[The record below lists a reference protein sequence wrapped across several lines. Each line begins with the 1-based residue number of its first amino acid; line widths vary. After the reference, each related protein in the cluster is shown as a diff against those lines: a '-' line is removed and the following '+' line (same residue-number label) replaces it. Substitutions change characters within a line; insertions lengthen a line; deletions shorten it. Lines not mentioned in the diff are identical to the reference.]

1 MENCLYCKNK
11 ALLDELMIKI
21 CDLEASVLYLFREQ
35 SHPGRV
41 VLAYKDHVGELFE
54 ISEEDYLKFMQDAR
68 RVGSALKKLFN
79 PAKVNFGAY
88 SDKLKHAHWHI
99 VPKYEDGFEFGGV
112 FEMNPKKC
120 YLSDEEYAERIE
132 AIKKALKEI
141 V

>member
-21 CDLEASVLYLFREQ
+21 CDLDVSTLYLFREQ

-41 VLAYKDHVGELFE
+41 VLAYKDHVGEQFE
-54 ISEEDYLKFMQDAR
+54 IPEEEYLKFMQDVR
-68 RVGSALKKLFN
+68 RVGMALKGLFH
-79 PAKVNFGAY
+79 PAKINFGAY

-112 FEMNPKKC
+112 FEMNPKIC
-120 YLSDEEYAERIE
+120 YLSDEEYAERVE
-132 AIKKALKEI
+132 AIRKALQ
-141 V
+141 

>member
-21 CDLEASVLYLFREQ
+21 CDLDVSTLYLFREQ

-41 VLAYKDHVGELFE
+41 VLAYKDHVGEQFE
-54 ISEEDYLKFMQDAR
+54 IPEEDYLKFMQDVR
-68 RVGSALKKLFN
+68 RVGMALKGLFH
-79 PAKVNFGAY
+79 PVKINFGAY

-112 FEMNPKKC
+112 FEMNPKIC
-120 YLSDEEYAERIE
+120 YLSDEEYAERVE
-132 AIKKALKEI
+132 AIRKALQ
-141 V
+141 

>member
-21 CDLEASVLYLFREQ
+21 CDLEVSTLYLFKEQ

-41 VLAYKDHVGELFE
+41 VLAYKEHIGEQFE
-54 ISEEDYLKFMQDAR
+54 IPEADYLRFMLDLR
-68 RVGSALKKLFN
+68 RVGKALKETFH

-88 SDKLKHAHWHI
+88 SDTLKHAHWHI
-99 VPKYEDGFEFGGV
+99 VPKYEGEFEFGGV
-112 FEMNPKKC
+112 FAMNPKQT
-120 YLSDEEYAERIE
+120 YLTEEEYAERIRLIRE
-132 AIKKALKEI
+132 AL

>member
-11 ALLDELMIKI
+11 AVLDELMIKI
-21 CDLEASVLYLFREQ
+21 CDMEVSTLYLFKEQ

-41 VLAYKDHVGELFE
+41 VLAYKDHVGEQFE
-54 ISEEDYLKFMQDAR
+54 IPEDEYVKFMLDVR
-68 RVGSALKKLFN
+68 KVGIALKELLN
-79 PAKVNFGAY
+79 PAKINFGAY

-120 YLSDEEYAERIE
+120 YLTDEEYAARVEL
-132 AIKKALKEI
+132 IKNALK
-141 V
+141 

>member
-21 CDLEASVLYLFREQ
+21 CDLDVSTLYLFREQ

-41 VLAYKDHVGELFE
+41 VLAYKDHVGEQFE
-54 ISEEDYLKFMQDAR
+54 IPEEDYLKFMQDVR
-68 RVGSALKKLFN
+68 RVGMALKALFH
-79 PAKVNFGAY
+79 PAKINFGAY

-112 FEMNPKKC
+112 FEMNPKIC
-120 YLSDEEYAERIE
+120 YLSDRICRKGRSNPE
-132 AIKKALKEI
+132 SIAMTP
-141 V
+141 

>member
-21 CDLEASVLYLFREQ
+21 CDLDVSTLYLFREQ

-41 VLAYKDHVGELFE
+41 VLAYKDHVGEQFE
-54 ISEEDYLKFMQDAR
+54 IPEEEYLKFMQDVR
-68 RVGSALKKLFN
+68 RVGMALKALFH
-79 PAKVNFGAY
+79 PAKINFGAY

-112 FEMNPKKC
+112 FEMNPKIC
-120 YLSDEEYAERIE
+120 YLSDEEYAERVE
-132 AIKKALKEI
+132 AIRKALQ
-141 V
+141 

>member
-21 CDLEASVLYLFREQ
+21 CDLDVSTLYLFREQ

-41 VLAYKDHVGELFE
+41 VLAYKDHVGEQFE
-54 ISEEDYLKFMQDAR
+54 IPEEDYLKFMQDVR
-68 RVGSALKKLFN
+68 RVGMALKALFH
-79 PAKVNFGAY
+79 PAKINFGAY

-112 FEMNPKKC
+112 FEMNPKIC
-120 YLSDEEYAERIE
+120 YLSDEEYAERVE
-132 AIKKALKEI
+132 AIRKALQ
-141 V
+141 